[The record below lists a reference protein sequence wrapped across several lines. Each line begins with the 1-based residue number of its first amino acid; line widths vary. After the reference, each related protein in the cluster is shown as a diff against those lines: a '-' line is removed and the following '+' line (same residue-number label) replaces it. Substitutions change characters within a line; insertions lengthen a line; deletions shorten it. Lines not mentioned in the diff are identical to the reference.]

1 MPPPSRPSRASD
13 TNSKTEN
20 VTLRAKLLATYIGL
34 TVAGV
39 AVFSIFSSW
48 QIKSYLDR
56 RAESALTS
64 HVEAVSAL
72 VRGGELPA
80 DSLANHE
87 MTIRRMARSLNLRLT
102 FIRGDGLVL
111 FDSDIPLDSLTVV
124 ENHLHRPEIEGSRS
138 GGFGVN
144 RRESATVHEEFL
156 YAATMVVRET
166 PHGADTVYVRVA
178 RPFSDIQALDRQIQI
193 IIWAIGVL
201 SVIII
206 AFVSS
211 RASRRITRPILE
223 IASAAR
229 AIREGELSRRIP
241 VTTKDEIGTLAS
253 SINDMAGKL
262 GNDIIQLKKLERVRS
277 EFLGNVSHE
286 LRTPIFSLQGFL
298 ETLLDGAVDDPA
310 VNRDFLEKAH
320 KHAGRLNALLNDLI
334 EISRIESGEMKM
346 SFRFM
351 PVADL
356 LREVSDEM
364 APAAAKKNIRLIV
377 DTGECTDDKV
387 YADRERLKQ
396 VMINLL
402 DNAIKYTEDG
412 GSITVSAR
420 REGTGAVSVEVADTG
435 TGIPGQHL
443 GRIFERFYRVDKD
456 RSRDVGGTGL
466 GLAIVKHIVEAH
478 GGAIRVESIVGKGS
492 RFMFTL
498 RR

>member
-1 MPPPSRPSRASD
+1 
-13 TNSKTEN
+13 

-34 TVAGV
+34 TVTGV
-39 AVFSIFSSW
+39 AVFSLFSSW

-56 RAESALTS
+56 RAESALCA
-64 HVEAVSAL
+64 HVEAVAAL
-72 VRGGELPA
+72 VRGGEFPP

-87 MTIRRMARSLNLRLT
+87 TTIRRMARSLNLRLT
-102 FIRGDGLVL
+102 FIRADGVVL
-111 FDSDIPLDSLTVV
+111 LDSEIPTDSLPTV

-138 GGFGVN
+138 GTFGLN

-156 YAATMVVRET
+156 YAATMVVQET
-166 PHGADTVYVRVA
+166 PRGSDTLYVRVA
-178 RPFSDIQALDRQIQI
+178 RPFSDIQALDRQVQI
-193 IIWAIGVL
+193 IIWAIGLL

-206 AFVSS
+206 AVVSS
-211 RASRRITRPILE
+211 RASSRITRPILE

-241 VTTKDEIGTLAS
+241 VTSRDEIGTLAS

-262 GNDIIQLKKLERVRS
+262 GNDITQLKKLERVRS

-351 PVADL
+351 PLADL

-364 APAAAKKNIRLIV
+364 APAAAKKNLRLTV
-377 DTGECTDDKV
+377 ATGECTDDKV

-420 REGTGAVSVEVADTG
+420 RDGTDAVCVEVADTG
-435 TGIPGQHL
+435 SGIPGQHL

-478 GGAIRVESIVGKGS
+478 GGTIRVESIVGKGS
-492 RFMFTL
+492 RFMFSL

>member
-1 MPPPSRPSRASD
+1 M
-13 TNSKTEN
+13 
-20 VTLRAKLLATYIGL
+20 TLRAKLLATYIGL
-34 TVAGV
+34 TVIGV

-56 RAESALTS
+56 RAESALTA
-64 HVEAVSAL
+64 HVEAVAAL
-72 VRGGELPA
+72 VRGGEFPA
-80 DSLANHE
+80 DSLVTHE
-87 MTIRRMARSLNLRLT
+87 TTIRRMARSLNLRLT
-102 FIRGDGLVL
+102 FIRRDGVVL
-111 FDSDIPLDSLTVV
+111 FDSEIPVDSLPLV

-138 GGFGVN
+138 GSFGLN

-156 YAATMVVRET
+156 YAATMVVTDAPR
-166 PHGADTVYVRVA
+166 GADTVYVRVA
-178 RPFSDIQALDRQIQI
+178 RPFSDIQALDRQVQI

-201 SVIII
+201 SVIVV
-206 AFVSS
+206 AWVSS
-211 RASRRITRPILE
+211 RVSRRITRPILE

-229 AIREGELSRRIP
+229 AIREGDLSRRIP
-241 VTTKDEIGTLAS
+241 VTRTDEIGTLAS
-253 SINDMAGKL
+253 SINDMAEKL
-262 GNDIIQLKKLERVRS
+262 GNDISRLRKLERVRS

-334 EISRIESGEMKM
+334 DISRIESGEMKM

-351 PVADL
+351 LLADL
-356 LREVSDEM
+356 LREVSNEM
-364 APAAAKKNIRLIV
+364 APAAAKKDLRLTV

-402 DNAIKYTEDG
+402 DNAIKYTEAG

-420 REGTGAVSVEVADTG
+420 REGGDAVCVEVADTG
-435 TGIPGQHL
+435 CGIPGQHL

-478 GGAIRVESIVGKGS
+478 GGVIRVESIVGKGS

>member
-1 MPPPSRPSRASD
+1 M
-13 TNSKTEN
+13 
-20 VTLRAKLLATYIGL
+20 TLRAKLLATYIGL
-34 TVAGV
+34 TVTGV
-39 AVFSIFSSW
+39 AVFSLFSSW

-56 RAESALTS
+56 RAESALCA
-64 HVEAVSAL
+64 HVEAVAAL
-72 VRGGELPA
+72 VRGGEFPP

-87 MTIRRMARSLNLRLT
+87 TTIRRMARSLNLRLT
-102 FIRGDGLVL
+102 FIRADGVVL
-111 FDSDIPLDSLTVV
+111 LDSEIPTDSLPTV

-138 GGFGVN
+138 GTFGLN

-156 YAATMVVRET
+156 YAATMVVQET
-166 PHGADTVYVRVA
+166 PRGSDTLYVRVA
-178 RPFSDIQALDRQIQI
+178 RPFSDIQALDRQVQI
-193 IIWAIGVL
+193 IIWAIGLL

-206 AFVSS
+206 AVVSS
-211 RASRRITRPILE
+211 RASSRITRPILE

-241 VTTKDEIGTLAS
+241 VTSRDEIGTLAS

-262 GNDIIQLKKLERVRS
+262 GNDITQLKKLERVRS

-351 PVADL
+351 PLADL

-364 APAAAKKNIRLIV
+364 APAAAKKNLRLTV
-377 DTGECTDDKV
+377 ATGECTDDKV

-420 REGTGAVSVEVADTG
+420 REGTDAVCVEVADTG
-435 TGIPGQHL
+435 SGIPGQHL

-478 GGAIRVESIVGKGS
+478 GGTIRVESIVGKGS
-492 RFMFTL
+492 RFMFSL